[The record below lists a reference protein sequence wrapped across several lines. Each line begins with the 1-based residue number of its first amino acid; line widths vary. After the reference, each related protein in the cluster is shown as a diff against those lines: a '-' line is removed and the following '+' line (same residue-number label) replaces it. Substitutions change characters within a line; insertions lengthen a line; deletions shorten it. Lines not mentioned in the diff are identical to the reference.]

1 MGTLADGD
9 AAVEAGGL
17 SLLVESHHH
26 NGCAHAAADGGAM
39 EEYLFALLEGNGV
52 DNTLSLYATQ
62 GSLDDLPARGVNH
75 HGHAGN
81 VGFGGEQAQEMHHLG
96 TAVKQAVVNIDVEH
110 LRTILHL
117 RAGNLEGCGIV
128 LLANKT
134 KEAARARHVAAL
146 ADVEKI
152 ALGRDGQGL
161 KARER
166 EVRVGRCW
174 TARRHGQAVVH
185 HEGRVLGDVSIR
197 GAATA
202 ADDIDQ
208 PLADVFAHLLRH
220 LLGRLVVAAKG
231 VGQARIGIGRYIIR
245 RVGSQLS
252 EEGEHVRS
260 TKRTVEAHGE
270 YGSMA
275 DGSQKGFEGLA
286 RKGAATLVG
295 NGDAQHEGYG
305 LAMLKGALNSV
316 DGRLGIERIKDGFDE
331 QGIHATIQQSFHL
344 FAVSLNQF
352 IKG

>member
-1 MGTLADGD
+1 M
-9 AAVEAGGL
+9 
-17 SLLVESHHH
+17 
-26 NGCAHAAADGGAM
+26 
-39 EEYLFALLEGNGV
+39 
-52 DNTLSLYATQ
+52 
-62 GSLDDLPARGVNH
+62 
-75 HGHAGN
+75 
-81 VGFGGEQAQEMHHLG
+81 
-96 TAVKQAVVNIDVEH
+96 
-110 LRTILHL
+110 
-117 RAGNLEGCGIV
+117 
-128 LLANKT
+128 
-134 KEAARARHVAAL
+134 
-146 ADVEKI
+146 
-152 ALGRDGQGL
+152 
-161 KARER
+161 
-166 EVRVGRCW
+166 
-174 TARRHGQAVVH
+174 
-185 HEGRVLGDVSIR
+185 GDVGIR

-245 RVGSQLS
+245 RVGGQLS

-260 TKRTVEAHGE
+260 TKRTVEANGE
-270 YGSMA
+270 NGSMA
-275 DGSQKGFEGLA
+275 DRSEEGFKGLA

-295 NGDAQHEGYG
+295 NGDAEHKGHG